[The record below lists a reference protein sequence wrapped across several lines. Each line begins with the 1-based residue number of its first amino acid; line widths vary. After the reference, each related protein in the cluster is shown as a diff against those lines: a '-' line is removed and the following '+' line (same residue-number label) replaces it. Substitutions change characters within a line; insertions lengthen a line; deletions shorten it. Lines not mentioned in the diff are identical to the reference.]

1 MERTEI
7 TLNIDRKEGE
17 FLVLTAED
25 GSHFDFPAHL
35 LPAAQEGDFL
45 TLRLD
50 PDKKADAAARVKKL
64 SDSLFD

>member
-1 MERTEI
+1 MAQTEI
-7 TLNIDRKEGE
+7 TLNVDRKEGK

-45 TLRLD
+45 TLRVD
-50 PDKKADAAARVKKL
+50 PAKKEDAAARVKKL
-64 SDSLFD
+64 SDSLFE